1 MESFMEASKENMR
14 TKIRWTLWLL
24 LTTLCL
30 GGCSLITGQSTK
42 KREMIQIAE
51 SEKMKVAIEN
61 MLTKLD
67 SKALTPEG
75 KIKSYKISKDDL
87 DYNPMGGI
95 LVKIVIN
102 NDEKLVL
109 STTIQENATTKK
121 YEETY
126 FGETE
131 ELSDL
136 LTSNHSGKH
145 P

>member
-1 MESFMEASKENMR
+1 MNKRYSLVVIM
-14 TKIRWTLWLL
+14 ILL
-24 LTTLCL
+24 SLLL
-30 GGCSLITGQSTK
+30 GGCSLMTDQSTEK
-42 KREMIQIAE
+42 QEMIQIAE
-51 SEKMKVAIEN
+51 SQKMKVAIEN

-109 STTIQENATTKK
+109 STTIQEDVTTKK

-131 ELSDL
+131 ELSAL

>member
-1 MESFMEASKENMR
+1 MKKRYSVAVIIILSG
-14 TKIRWTLWLL
+14 LL
-24 LTTLCL
+24 L
-30 GGCSLITGQSTK
+30 GGCSLITGRSTK

-51 SEKMKVAIEN
+51 SKNMKVAIEN

-67 SKALTPEG
+67 SNALTPEG

-87 DYNPMGGI
+87 DYNPMGGL

-109 STTIQENATTKK
+109 STTIQEDATTGK

-145 P
+145 PNTGK